1 MLFFPEVSFSIF
13 KYLLMLL
20 SAFIFQIMNKQMLYL
35 KNSIVFLRR
44 KSDELVI
51 GRIFTIEDLQG
62 FPENIP
68 SPGKF
73 SIMQMLP
80 KL

>member
-1 MLFFPEVSFSIF
+1 
-13 KYLLMLL
+13 MLL
-20 SAFIFQIMNKQMLYL
+20 SAFIFQIMNKQTLYL

-51 GRIFTIEDLQG
+51 GIIFTIEDLQG

-68 SPGKF
+68 NLGKF